1 MVRKTKGQIGETQ
14 SFFFHGSEATLYD
27 TVWWLHFIINL
38 SKSIEYP
45 TPRGSP
51 NVNYGLWVIMMCQC
65 RLDFNKCT
73 ALVENIDNGGMCG
86 GKKNMGNVSTTLLIL
101 YEPKTTLK

>member
-1 MVRKTKGQIGETQ
+1 MVRRKEGQIGEAQ
-14 SFFFHGSEATLYD
+14 SCCCFFHGSEATLYD
-27 TVWWLHFIINL
+27 TVWWLHVIINL
-38 SKSIEYP
+38 SKPIECT

-65 RLDFNKCT
+65 RLDFSKCT

-86 GKKNMGNVSTTLLIL
+86 CKKNMGNFCTTLLIL
-101 YEPKTTLK
+101 Y